1 MKFSGIILSLALM
14 VSLGLAMTG
23 CDSTEPAEMGK
34 VQAPVDGDP
43 RGGNLGDPDLR
54 VVGDEYGGVDGR
66 GIDGRGGRG
75 GRGGANTADG
85 ANGGKP
91 TGWQD
96 GADKMGHRP
105 GEFSP
110 VPGLHFE
117 PIYFE
122 YDRSDLRASEM
133 DKLQK
138 VADFLRSRPELG
150 LIIEGHCDDRGSEEY
165 NRALGER
172 RAISLRNQLV
182 KMGVPDENMK
192 TISYGKDRP
201 AVQGNSAEAR
211 AKNRRGETIPAKMQ

>member
-1 MKFSGIILSLALM
+1 MKFSRIILSLGLM
-14 VSLGLAMTG
+14 GVLGLAMTG
-23 CDSTEPAEMGK
+23 CDNTVPVEMGK
-34 VQAPVDGDP
+34 IHAPVDGDP
-43 RGGNLGDPDLR
+43 RGGGQQGDYNLQ
-54 VVGDEYGGVDGR
+54 VDGSEF
-66 GIDGRGGRG
+66 GGRG
-75 GRGGANTADG
+75 GRDGRGGANSGGVPGDWEDG
-85 ANGGKP
+85 ANKLGP
-91 TGWQD
+91 
-96 GADKMGHRP
+96 RS

-110 VPGLHFE
+110 VPGLNFD

-133 DKLQK
+133 NKLQR

-201 AVQGNSAEAR
+201 AVQGTSAEAR
-211 AKNRRGETIPAKMQ
+211 SKNRRGETIPAKMQ